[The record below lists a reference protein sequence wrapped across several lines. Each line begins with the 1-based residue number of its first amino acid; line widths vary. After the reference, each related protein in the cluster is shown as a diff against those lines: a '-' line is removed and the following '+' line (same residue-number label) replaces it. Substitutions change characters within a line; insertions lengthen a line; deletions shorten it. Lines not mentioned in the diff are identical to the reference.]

1 MKRISDIN
9 RWLYIVVVTLVVW
22 AQGYVQSIFHKL
34 NARNLYLLG
43 VVFLA
48 IVGIQLV
55 NWLTTHIIERF
66 QFLRMII
73 AGRDDIEGDWVEV
86 IVSTTDTKDIIA
98 TEYSRI
104 RYHKG
109 EYVLSGDTWTLD
121 GKWVEDFYTEG
132 SNYQNREFEYYYKTG
147 INRVGGFGVIL
158 FSPSDG
164 LPTDFICRYVDENL
178 PAPCVARG
186 RRVARRLKKVS
197 QDERRAAALK
207 FAGQFENLG
216 LLNLEA
222 FIRHPRLLVP
232 QDALANLYTRPPGSV
247 VHSEGVTRRLDHRR
261 SKQSGLTGDTDLASE
276 SGVAG
281 DDLPVVKSSR
291 DTRDD
296 RRKRG
301 PGARAADH
309 GRQGGHFPRTGE
321 RTGK

>member
-55 NWLTTHIIERF
+55 DWLTTHIIERF

-73 AGRDDIEGDWVEV
+73 AGRDDIEGDWVEI

-109 EYVLSGDTWTLD
+109 AYILSGDTWTLD

-158 FSPSDG
+158 FSPIDG

-178 PAPCVARG
+178 PAPCVTRG

-207 FAGQFENLG
+207 FAEQFENLG
-216 LLNLEA
+216 LLDLEA

-232 QDALANLYTRPPGSV
+232 QDAIANLYTRPPGSV
-247 VHSEGVTRRLDHRR
+247 VHSEGVT
-261 SKQSGLTGDTDLASE
+261 SSEIQAEGDSAAVKGTE
-276 SGVAG
+276 SLVAAEG
-281 DDLPVVKSSR
+281 ADTLVPKSLNN
-291 DTRDD
+291 D
-296 RRKRG
+296 KG
-301 PGARAADH
+301 
-309 GRQGGHFPRTGE
+309 
-321 RTGK
+321 